1 MTDTNP
7 LQGLPDDYVIK
18 SQAFTKQVH
27 RDVYPAIDPSNPALS
42 QKGKVVIITGA
53 SKGIGRKGFAR
64 SFAIA
69 GAKGIVL
76 VARSLTQLQEAAEEL
91 GKEFPKTQ
99 FLPLACDIRSDTSVK
114 AMFEQ
119 IRATFGTADVLVN
132 NAGGTT
138 DGKPL
143 RSASIAAVW
152 EPFEINLKGSLI
164 MVHEFLNLIG
174 TSHEATVINV
184 SSAMGFIVMPGTT
197 SYSLSKLALTQL
209 SQFIALEN
217 PNVRAVSI
225 HPGTVMTDITPDWL
239 ARFSRDTPALAAG
252 CALWLTTK
260 DAAFLNGRYVSA
272 NWSVEELVQRSAE
285 IVEGKKLLVQ
295 HTGELAY

>member
-1 MTDTNP
+1 M
-7 LQGLPDDYVIK
+7 
-18 SQAFTKQVH
+18 
-27 RDVYPAIDPSNPALS
+27 
-42 QKGKVVIITGA
+42 
-53 SKGIGRKGFAR
+53 KGFAR

-152 EPFEINLKGSLI
+152 EPFVRINKIYIYIGSMDANASLGNQLEGLPHHGPRI
-164 MVHEFLNLIG
+164 SQPHWYFPRGHCYQCLFRN
-174 TSHEATVINV
+174 
-184 SSAMGFIVMPGTT
+184 GFHRH
-197 SYSLSKLALTQL
+197 ARNDQL
-209 SQFIALEN
+209 
-217 PNVRAVSI
+217 
-225 HPGTVMTDITPDWL
+225 
-239 ARFSRDTPALAAG
+239 
-252 CALWLTTK
+252 
-260 DAAFLNGRYVSA
+260 
-272 NWSVEELVQRSAE
+272 
-285 IVEGKKLLVQ
+285 
-295 HTGELAY
+295 